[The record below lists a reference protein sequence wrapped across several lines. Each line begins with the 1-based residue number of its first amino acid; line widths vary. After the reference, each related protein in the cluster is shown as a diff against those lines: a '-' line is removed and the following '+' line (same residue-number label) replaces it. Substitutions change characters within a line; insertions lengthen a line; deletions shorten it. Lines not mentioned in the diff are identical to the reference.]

1 MAAYVV
7 VEAEVHDEQV
17 GLAYWKLAEPSIRQ
31 YGGRYLVAAKP
42 EVLEGDWPGRVVVL
56 EFPDLDQVRA
66 WYDSPEY
73 RAAREIRKSG
83 VTVRLVFA
91 EGM

>member
-1 MAAYVV
+1 M
-7 VEAEVHDEQV
+7 
-17 GLAYWKLAEPSIRQ
+17 
-31 YGGRYLVAAKP
+31 P

-73 RAAREIRKSG
+73 RAAREVRKSG

-91 EGM
+91 EGGCDRLGRAAADNVRFCRIQRDGRGRCAAAPNIRHCR